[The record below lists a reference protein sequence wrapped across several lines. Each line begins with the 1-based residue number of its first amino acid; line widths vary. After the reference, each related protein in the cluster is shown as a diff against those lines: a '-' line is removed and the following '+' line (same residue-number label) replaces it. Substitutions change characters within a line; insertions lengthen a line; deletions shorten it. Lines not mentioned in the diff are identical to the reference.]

1 MQLIN
6 QFRQLSFVGIN
17 RKVPEYAPDD
27 GPSASLCSI
36 WGMQHHRDKP
46 SGSLRRR
53 GFTLIELFIVISVIA
68 VLVALL
74 LPAVQQAR
82 ESARRTQCR
91 NNLMQIG
98 LALRNYESAHECLP
112 PGSIDPNRPIQ
123 NDGKGYNFGWIV
135 QILPQLE
142 QGNLYEQLDFSVSV
156 YDKRNALAS
165 SPALPGGII
174 FGSGSVLSC
183 HSDPGSMSDP
193 NYAGCHHDV
202 EAPID
207 IDNNGVLF
215 LNSSIRRDDIFDG
228 ASNTI
233 FVGEHRRSGDG
244 LGWFSGTR
252 ATLRNTG
259 TPINAGNVRPG
270 GAMPIPPPPK
280 LTLLEV
286 GGFSSYHVGGANFVL
301 GDGSVRYINQ
311 MIPMSIF
318 TQLGNRADGNLP
330 AGDY

>member
-1 MQLIN
+1 M
-6 QFRQLSFVGIN
+6 RQLRVDVPVRATPLAGLEGRPTNN
-17 RKVPEYAPDD
+17 RH
-27 GPSASLCSI
+27 C
-36 WGMQHHRDKP
+36 H
-46 SGSLRRR
+46 
-53 GFTLIELFIVISVIA
+53 GFTLIELLIVISVIA

-98 LALRNYESAHECLP
+98 LALRNYESVHECLP
-112 PGSIDPNRPIQ
+112 PGSVDPNRPIQ
-123 NDGKGYNFGWIV
+123 NDGKGYNFGWLV
-135 QILPQLE
+135 QILPHLE
-142 QGNLYEQLDFSVSV
+142 QTNLYEKLDFSVSV
-156 YDKRNALAS
+156 YDPKNALAS
-165 SPALPGGII
+165 NPAIPGGII
-174 FGSGSVLSC
+174 SGSVLSC
-183 HSDPGSMSDP
+183 PSDPGSLSDP
-193 NYAGCHHDV
+193 NYAGCHHDI
-202 EAPID
+202 ETPID

-215 LNSSIRRDDIFDG
+215 LNSSIRREDIFDG

-233 FVGEHRRSGDG
+233 FVGEHRRTGDG

-259 TPINAGNVRPG
+259 TPINAGVVRPG
-270 GAMPIPPPPK
+270 GAAPIPPPPK
-280 LTLLEV
+280 APLLEV

-311 MIPMSIF
+311 MIPMSILM
-318 TQLGNRADGNLP
+318 QLGNRADGQMP